1 MAWIPSYQITQQ
13 VLQKKRKRKG
23 YNLADY
29 QNHYLIF
36 FSFLN
41 YESITITGDLEN
53 TEQGYIWFHYILNY
67 FLSRL
72 RFFSW
77 SFNIKLSKLTE

>member
-53 TEQGYIWFHYILNY
+53 TEQ
-67 FLSRL
+67 RL
-72 RFFSW
+72 HMVPLY
-77 SFNIKLSKLTE
+77 IKLFFK